1 MFSLKNNNNN
11 NDDDDD
17 DDDKATT
24 RLPME
29 HFLKT
34 KWQFSPG
41 PWLPMLVKAGSFMKV
56 YSQRIHYQR
65 KIYRRQCKRN
75 ETITI
80 CS

>member
-1 MFSLKNNNNN
+1 MFSLKNNYNNN
-11 NDDDDD
+11 DDDD

-29 HFLKT
+29 R

-41 PWLPMLVKAGSFMKV
+41 PWVPMLVKAGSFMKV
-56 YSQRIHYQR
+56 CSQRIHYQR
-65 KIYRRQCKRN
+65 KIYRPQCKRN